1 VYLIAQDVLNLAV
14 RRNPVL
20 TAIGD
25 FVLFSNTNSCIAYE
39 FLVVVVVIVLLL
51 VFWVIMIDVF
61 YPFNRYVWL
70 TMCQVV
76 TPSVPW
82 H

>member
-1 VYLIAQDVLNLAV
+1 MAQDVLNLAV

-20 TAIGD
+20 TAIRD
-25 FVLFSNTNSCIAYE
+25 FVLFSNTSSCIAHE
-39 FLVVVVVIVLLL
+39 FVVVVVIVLLP
-51 VFWVIMIDVF
+51 VFWVITIDVF

-76 TPSVPW
+76 TPSIPW
-82 H
+82 Q

>member
-1 VYLIAQDVLNLAV
+1 MAQDVLNLAV
-14 RRNPVL
+14 RRNPLL

-25 FVLFSNTNSCIAYE
+25 LVLLSNTNSCIAYE
-39 FLVVVVVIVLLL
+39 FLVVVIVLLL
-51 VFWVIMIDVF
+51 VFWVILIDVF
-61 YPFNRYVWL
+61 YPFNRHVWL